1 MMSTVG
7 TASYVPAAYNSTI
20 QHFNWNKYLLT
31 TASGSN
37 SNALIRTTG
46 ITNSAG
52 IICGN
57 TKFSGGGGRGTFTF
71 SFPAYLATERIMI
84 GYVGAGIAA
93 MSTDPSSMLGSNAS
107 LLLVKDA
114 ADATLFFMHSNTS
127 GAAPTKV
134 NTGIIPNAE
143 DVYRLT
149 VYIAPNSTYYMQL
162 EVLSK
167 TGTKTVVINPTT
179 AIPPV
184 GSRMVSYQAVNNG
197 VVGGIISYG
206 IIQVMEEIY

>member
-1 MMSTVG
+1 
-7 TASYVPAAYNSTI
+7 
-20 QHFNWNKYLLT
+20 
-31 TASGSN
+31 
-37 SNALIRTTG
+37 
-46 ITNSAG
+46 
-52 IICGN
+52 
-57 TKFSGGGGRGTFTF
+57 
-71 SFPAYLATERIMI
+71 
-84 GYVGAGIAA
+84 
-93 MSTDPSSMLGSNAS
+93 
-107 LLLVKDA
+107 
-114 ADATLFFMHSNTS
+114 MHSNTS